1 MTATP
6 RDNWAGS
13 LLLVLASALIAVGV
27 VAISSASISLSEVKF
42 GNEWHHAIRH
52 LSYLAIGVT
61 LGFVAYLLPLNV
73 WRQTSPWLLML
84 AFALLVLVLVPG
96 VGRVVN
102 GSQRWIPLA
111 GFTLQPSEF
120 AKFALVLWLSGY
132 MVRHGEELR
141 TVLRGLLKPILV
153 LILFALLLLSEP
165 DFGATVIILGT
176 AFGMLFMGGARLIYV
191 LGLVVSAVAIMA
203 GMILMAPY
211 RMQRLMAYQDPWSDP
226 FGSGFQLIQSLIAYG
241 RGEWLGVGLGNSVQK
256 LFYLPEAHTDFVFSI
271 WAEETGL
278 VGAVAVIILFA
289 VFVGRIVF
297 MGYRFLL
304 ESREFEAYC
313 CFGFALVFA
322 GQAFVNMGVSS
333 GLLPTKGLTLPFISY
348 GGNSLMMSCVTVGL
362 LLKLERSQI
371 AATTKVQA
379 RRRLP

>member
-1 MTATP
+1 MTTTP

-362 LLKLERSQI
+362 LLRLERSQI

>member
-1 MTATP
+1 MTTTP

-289 VFVGRIVF
+289 VFVGRIMF

>member
-1 MTATP
+1 MTTTP
-6 RDNWAGS
+6 RDPWAGS

-313 CFGFALVFA
+313 CFGFSLVFA

>member
-27 VAISSASISLSEVKF
+27 IAISSASISLSEVKF

-61 LGFVAYLLPLNV
+61 LGFFAYLLPLNV

-141 TVLRGLLKPILV
+141 TALRGLLKPILV
-153 LILFALLLLSEP
+153 LVLFALLLLSEP

-191 LGLVVSAVAIMA
+191 LGLVLSAVAIMA

-348 GGNSLMMSCVTVGL
+348 GGNSLMMSCITVGL
-362 LLKLERSQI
+362 LLKLERSQV

>member
-1 MTATP
+1 MTTTP

-120 AKFALVLWLSGY
+120 AKFTLVLWLSGY

-362 LLKLERSQI
+362 LLKLERSQV

>member
-1 MTATP
+1 
-6 RDNWAGS
+6 
-13 LLLVLASALIAVGV
+13 
-27 VAISSASISLSEVKF
+27 
-42 GNEWHHAIRH
+42 
-52 LSYLAIGVT
+52 
-61 LGFVAYLLPLNV
+61 
-73 WRQTSPWLLML
+73 
-84 AFALLVLVLVPG
+84 
-96 VGRVVN
+96 
-102 GSQRWIPLA
+102 
-111 GFTLQPSEF
+111 
-120 AKFALVLWLSGY
+120 

-278 VGAVAVIILFA
+278 VGAVAVIILLA